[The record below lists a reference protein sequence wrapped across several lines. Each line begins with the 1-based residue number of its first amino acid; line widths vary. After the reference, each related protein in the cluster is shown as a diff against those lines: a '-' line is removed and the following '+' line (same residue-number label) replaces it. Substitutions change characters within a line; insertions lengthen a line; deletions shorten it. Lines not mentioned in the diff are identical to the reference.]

1 MRTGLLVLLTIII
14 FLASC
19 AGGPGVLDK
28 PPEWAES
35 EPQDSADVLYFRG
48 SGTSETLAS
57 AKLDAI
63 SDLND
68 AILAA
73 MDLGDPEKWAA
84 AGTEAVNEFLAL
96 VEQAVRTPEYAQVEG
111 LSLVNKDGWFDEDR
125 NIVYTIDISWDREA
139 FDRQIAELA
148 ELTGVTS
155 LEFRELEER
164 ANRAEDDG
172 NAYEAALIWSTA
184 AGIAEA
190 NANQPGYRQAL
201 GQVERLLNSLT
212 FSVVSFPT
220 ESYVDQRPAD
230 PVVFSVASRDKPVG
244 SAEFLITYIRS
255 ARDGS
260 PTVGEAR
267 VFSDNSGVV
276 RFRPPA
282 AAFPGVQ
289 RVTIAPS
296 IEPFLEFLVE
306 PENSYV
312 DGLIASVESPSAE
325 AAYEVLS
332 RIREIPM
339 GVLILETDLAGNAL
353 SSTAAAIGLLDDLS
367 AEGFNVD
374 IMTLN
379 PQEMLTRTER
389 ELLRDLKAD
398 ERFSERYERVIHGT
412 VSLESFEQNGG
423 NFSVRVTGTLAMSD
437 IQRQVTLYRS
447 EITKTSRASDSQQ
460 AISSAFR
467 QLGRSFAEE
476 LIQQAP

>member
-244 SAEFLITYIRS
+244 SAEFLITLHQERQGRFSHSRRGPRFLGQQRGGPIPSSGRGFPRRS
-255 ARDGS
+255 ASHHR
-260 PTVGEAR
+260 TEHRA
-267 VFSDNSGVV
+267 FSGV
-276 RFRPPA
+276 
-282 AAFPGVQ
+282 PG
-289 RVTIAPS
+289 
-296 IEPFLEFLVE
+296 
-306 PENSYV
+306 
-312 DGLIASVESPSAE
+312 
-325 AAYEVLS
+325 
-332 RIREIPM
+332 
-339 GVLILETDLAGNAL
+339 
-353 SSTAAAIGLLDDLS
+353 
-367 AEGFNVD
+367 
-374 IMTLN
+374 
-379 PQEMLTRTER
+379 
-389 ELLRDLKAD
+389 
-398 ERFSERYERVIHGT
+398 
-412 VSLESFEQNGG
+412 
-423 NFSVRVTGTLAMSD
+423 
-437 IQRQVTLYRS
+437 
-447 EITKTSRASDSQQ
+447 
-460 AISSAFR
+460 
-467 QLGRSFAEE
+467 
-476 LIQQAP
+476 